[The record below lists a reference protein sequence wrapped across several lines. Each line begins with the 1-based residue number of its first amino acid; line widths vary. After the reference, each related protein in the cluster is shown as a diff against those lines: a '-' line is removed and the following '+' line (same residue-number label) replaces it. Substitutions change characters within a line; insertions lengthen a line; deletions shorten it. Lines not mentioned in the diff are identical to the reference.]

1 MAQYNL
7 HRTGRSSRRV
17 EIKKSGTGFQPVP
30 LLIAFLIAF
39 FVWLYMDGQSIRQ
52 ELAEAETVKTS
63 VASAATVTTVTTVVS
78 ADPAPTASGE
88 IYAV

>member
-7 HRTGRSSRRV
+7 HRAGRSSRRV

-52 ELAEAETVKTS
+52 ELAEAEAGQTTAKTVM
-63 VASAATVTTVTTVVS
+63 AADS
-78 ADPAPTASGE
+78 APTASGE